1 MEKSAKLSV
10 SKTILSIFVIYIL
23 VNMVLFPQFY
33 LQTTLNGI
41 SAWALNVLPCLL
53 PFIFFTKI
61 LSSFS
66 LTEKISLLFT
76 KPVKKIYN
84 TSPIASFAFISSVV
98 SGYPLGAKVTA
109 DLYENKQISRSDAF
123 KMMSFCS
130 TSGPM
135 FIIGAVGAGMFSNAL
150 IGYLIFSAHIIGA
163 ILNGIIYRNIK
174 IKELSSTKKIEN
186 TAKPSNLSSMVLDT
200 SLSVISVGTIIA
212 IFFVVIAS
220 LSPILSFLPSNVS
233 AFIAGLIE
241 ITKGCLDISA
251 LPSIKQAIL
260 LASFVISFGG
270 ISTIFQSLALTATFK
285 MPIKL
290 MILQKFTHALISTFI
305 AFLLIVIFL

>member
-66 LTEKISLLFT
+66 LTEKISRLFA

-200 SLSVISVGTIIA
+200 SLSVISVGTSIA

-290 MILQKFTHALISTFI
+290 VILQKFTHALISTFI

>member
-1 MEKSAKLSV
+1 M
-10 SKTILSIFVIYIL
+10 
-23 VNMVLFPQFY
+23 FY
-33 LQTTLNGI
+33 H
-41 SAWALNVLPCLL
+41 VYCLL
-53 PFIFFTKI
+53 FFFTKI

-66 LTEKISLLFT
+66 LTEKISRLFA

-200 SLSVISVGTIIA
+200 SLSVISVGTSIA

>member
-10 SKTILSIFVIYIL
+10 SKTILSIIVIYIL

-66 LTEKISLLFT
+66 LTEKVSLLFA

>member
-1 MEKSAKLSV
+1 MEKSSKLSV
-10 SKTILSIFVIYIL
+10 SKVLLSIFVIYIL

-61 LSSFS
+61 LSSFG
-66 LTEKISLLFT
+66 LTEKVSRLFAR
-76 KPVKKIYN
+76 PIKKIYN
-84 TSPIASFAFISSVV
+84 TSPIASFAFISSII
-98 SGYPLGAKVTA
+98 SGYPLGAKVTS
-109 DLYENKQISRSDAF
+109 DLYESGQISRSDAF

-135 FIIGAVGAGMFSNAL
+135 FIIGAVGAGMFDSAL
-150 IGYLIFSAHIIGA
+150 VGYLIFSAHIIGA
-163 ILNGIIYRNIK
+163 FLNGIIYRNIK
-174 IKELSSTKKIEN
+174 VKELSNKKIIEDKN
-186 TAKPSNLSSMVLDT
+186 KQYNLSSMVLDT

-220 LSPILSFLPSNVS
+220 LAPILSFLPSNIS
-233 AFIAGLIE
+233 AFVSGIVE

-251 LPSIKQAIL
+251 LPSLTQAIL

-270 ISTIFQSLALTATFK
+270 ISTIFQSLALTSTFK

-290 MILQKFTHALISTFI
+290 MVLQKFTHAMISTLVSL
-305 AFLLIVIFL
+305 LLIVIFL